1 MAIPFMAGGAAMKML
16 RILYKGKKKLGA
28 GSQMAAD
35 YASKKGFTKTSQAIT
50 GASQKAHKGTMYAKK
65 MAKKYP
71 KSTAA
76 VTGAIAW
83 DMFDDE

>member
-1 MAIPFMAGGAAMKML
+1 
-16 RILYKGKKKLGA
+16 
-28 GSQMAAD
+28 
-35 YASKKGFTKTSQAIT
+35 
-50 GASQKAHKGTMYAKK
+50 